1 MDFSTYDYRRA
12 ARDALHFSK
21 LVDRFVQNLRQA
33 KSCPHGTRRW
43 MNSTTIPKRNP
54 ITWSGSVDRSM
65 PREVVAGSADAD
77 RCVRYLA
84 KYLTKDIAECHAA
97 ETVRQ
102 EQHVDRLLDALR
114 FEPCSSRCS
123 NWLRYGIQPENA
135 KAGMRPGFCRSKA
148 HRREYLGY
156 AGRRVLVSRKWSGK
170 TLADHKADRLA
181 WVLDALG
188 IDPTNDDGQGDEDNP
203 RPALLS
209 VASGSFAWELARP
222 TDPDVAPREQRLLRA
237 VGEALKRRAQLDAA
251 RQTDLSATP
260 EARVA

>member
-1 MDFSTYDYRRA
+1 
-12 ARDALHFSK
+12 
-21 LVDRFVQNLRQA
+21 
-33 KSCPHGTRRW
+33 
-43 MNSTTIPKRNP
+43 
-54 ITWSGSVDRSM
+54 
-65 PREVVAGSADAD
+65 AD

-97 ETVRQ
+97 ETARQ

-148 HRREYLGY
+148 HRREHLGY

-170 TLADHKADRLA
+170 TLADHKADRLT

-188 IDPTNDDGQGDEDNP
+188 VDPTGEHQGDEDNS
-203 RPALLS
+203 RPPVLTSAK
-209 VASGSFAWELARP
+209 SGDYAWELARP

-237 VGEALKRRAQLDAA
+237 VGEALKRRSQLDAA
-251 RQTDLSATP
+251 RQNDLSATP
-260 EARVA
+260 ETRVA